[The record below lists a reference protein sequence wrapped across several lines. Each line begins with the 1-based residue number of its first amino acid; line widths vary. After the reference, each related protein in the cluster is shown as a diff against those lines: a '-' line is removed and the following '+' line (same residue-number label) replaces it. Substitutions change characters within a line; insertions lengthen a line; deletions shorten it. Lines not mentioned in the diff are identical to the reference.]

1 VEWRRKAREGYS
13 AQAARPL
20 HLPDLT
26 VTDSDSEYGVGLN
39 FFINLQNKK
48 KGCVVRVREHG
59 PGFGSVKLSI
69 GVKCQVSSQACLGS
83 LDT

>member
-39 FFINLQNKK
+39 FFINLQKK
-48 KGCVVRVREHG
+48 KKV
-59 PGFGSVKLSI
+59 
-69 GVKCQVSSQACLGS
+69 A
-83 LDT
+83 